1 MDVLKVCGITICVL
15 CICVVFNN
23 IKTEYSLLIRIVIT
37 IGIGLLS
44 LSVFYPILKFMEDIS
59 VNTQISKYFPVLTK
73 ALGVALMV
81 QITSDICKD
90 SGEGSIAQRV
100 ETVGKAEIIILCI
113 PLIKDILKLCD
124 EIAKS

>member
-15 CICVVFNN
+15 CICVIFNN
-23 IKTEYSLLIRIVIT
+23 IKSEYSLFLRLTIT

-44 LSVFYPILKFMEDIS
+44 LTVFHPILKFMEEIS
-59 VNTQISKYFPVLTK
+59 LNTQISNYLPVLTK
-73 ALGVALMV
+73 ALGIALMV
-81 QITSDICKD
+81 QITSDICRD
-90 SGEGSIAQRV
+90 SGEGSISQRV
-100 ETVGKAEIIILCI
+100 ETIGKAEIILLCI

>member
-1 MDVLKVCGITICVL
+1 
-15 CICVVFNN
+15 
-23 IKTEYSLLIRIVIT
+23 
-37 IGIGLLS
+37 
-44 LSVFYPILKFMEDIS
+44 MEDIS